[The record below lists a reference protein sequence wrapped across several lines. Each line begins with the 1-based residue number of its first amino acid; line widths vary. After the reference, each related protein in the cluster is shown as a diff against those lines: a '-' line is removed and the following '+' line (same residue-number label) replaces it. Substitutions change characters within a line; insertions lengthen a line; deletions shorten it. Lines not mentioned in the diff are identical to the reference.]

1 MRISKVSLEVASQLS
16 SCSTFGLQDF
26 FNKATPGQIF
36 DFCHYNFY
44 YSFPD
49 FGHQWKNG
57 LSCEFH
63 RVETC
68 CSKCQAQPTRQY
80 AGIGS
85 LYLCM
90 AENRK
95 ALILCDVCAEG
106 LKVFGNVRC
115 YEQLSL
121 FALSKH

>member
-26 FNKATPGQIF
+26 FNNATPGQIF

-44 YSFPD
+44 YSFPE
-49 FGHQWKNG
+49 FGRQWKNG

-68 CSKCQAQPTRQY
+68 CSKCQAKPPRNF

-90 AENRK
+90 DGNRK
-95 ALILCDVCAEG
+95 TLVLCRECGKG
-106 LKVFGNVRC
+106 LKVYGLRAHVR
-115 YEQLSL
+115 QLTLL
-121 FALSKH
+121 FF

>member
-16 SCSTFGLQDF
+16 SFSTFGLQDF

-44 YSFPD
+44 YSFPE

-68 CSKCQAQPTRQY
+68 CRKCQAQPERNF
-80 AGIGS
+80 AGVGS
-85 LYLCM
+85 IYLSM
-90 AENRK
+90 QEDRNAS
-95 ALILCDVCAEG
+95 LLCDDCAMG
-106 LKVFGNVRC
+106 LKVYGEVKRFV
-115 YEQLSL
+115 QLEL
-121 FALSKH
+121 F

>member
-1 MRISKVSLEVASQLS
+1 MHISKVSLEVASQLC
-16 SCSTFGLQDF
+16 SCSTFELIDF
-26 FNKATPGQIF
+26 FQKAKPGQIF

-44 YSFPD
+44 YSFPE
-49 FGHQWKNG
+49 FGCQWKNG

-68 CSKCQAQPTRQY
+68 CSKCQAQPARQY

-90 AENRK
+90 EENRK
-95 ALILCDVCAEG
+95 ALILCLECREG
-106 LKVFGNVRC
+106 LQVFGEISNFM
-115 YEQLSL
+115 QLEL
-121 FALSKH
+121 F